1 MDNGRGYYQASMDM
15 RITRISENIQR
26 LTANNGGVFTGPGT
40 NTYLVGNDELT
51 IIDPGP
57 DLSEHIDDILEIGS
71 GRITKILITHTHQD
85 HSPGAKSLSK
95 RLNIPIYGCITES
108 SQLRDLPIKIDHMV
122 EHQSFIFSSDH
133 DEIVSIHTPGHASN
147 HFCYLFNGYL
157 FTGDHIMQ
165 GSTVV
170 IAPPDGNMS
179 DYLDSLKLIKE
190 FHVET
195 ILPGHG
201 DPIDEPYDEIDAII
215 EHRLKREMKVIHQLE
230 DCHPIDID
238 SLVPKVYD
246 DVNALLHPIAKF
258 SLEAHLIRLI
268 ENNLATFDG
277 QKYSLVE

>member
-1 MDNGRGYYQASMDM
+1 
-15 RITRISENIQR
+15 
-26 LTANNGGVFTGPGT
+26 
-40 NTYLVGNDELT
+40 
-51 IIDPGP
+51 
-57 DLSEHIDDILEIGS
+57 
-71 GRITKILITHTHQD
+71 
-85 HSPGAKSLSK
+85 
-95 RLNIPIYGCITES
+95 
-108 SQLRDLPIKIDHMV
+108 
-122 EHQSFIFSSDH
+122 
-133 DEIVSIHTPGHASN
+133 
-147 HFCYLFNGYL
+147 
-157 FTGDHIMQ
+157 MQ

-246 DVNALLHPIAKF
+246 VVNALLHPIARF

-268 ENNLATFDG
+268 ENNIATFDG

>member
-1 MDNGRGYYQASMDM
+1 MDNGRDYYQVSMDM
-15 RITRISENIQR
+15 RITKISENIQR

-40 NTYLVGNDELT
+40 NTYLVGNDELS

-57 DLSEHIDDILEIGS
+57 DLSDHIDDILEIGR

-95 RLNIPIYGCITES
+95 KLSIPIYGCITES
-108 SQLRDLPIKIDHMV
+108 SRLRDLPIEIDHML
-122 EHQSFIFSSDH
+122 EHRSIIASCDH
-133 DEIVSIHTPGHASN
+133 EIMSVHTPGHASN

-190 FHVET
+190 FDVKT

-215 EHRLKREMKVIHQLE
+215 RHRLKREKKVIDRLKE
-230 DCHPIDID
+230 SHPIDID
-238 SLVPKVYD
+238 SLVPRVYD
-246 DVNALLHPIAKF
+246 DVNSLLHPIARF

>member
-1 MDNGRGYYQASMDM
+1 MSSLIKK
-15 RITRISENIQR
+15 IT
-26 LTANNGGVFTGPGT
+26 APNGGVFTGGLT
-40 NTYLVGNDELT
+40 NTYLVGKEDIT
-51 IIDPGP
+51 VVDPGP
-57 DLSEHIDDILEIGS
+57 YIQSHLDKIIEAGNNNIK
-71 GRITKILITHTHQD
+71 RIIVTHTHKD
-85 HSPGAKSLSK
+85 HSPGAKPLAEI
-95 RLNIPIYGCITES
+95 LNVPVIG
-108 SQLRDLPIKIDHMV
+108 
-122 EHQSFIFSSDH
+122 SFAKFDMSIQDETFKPDQILH
-133 DEIVSIHTPGHASN
+133 DKDIINTSEYTIEVIHTPGHASN
-147 HFCYLFNGYL
+147 HFCFLIQEEECL
-157 FTGDHIMQ
+157 LTGDHIMN

-179 DYLDSLKLIKE
+179 DYLDSLELIKE

-246 DVNALLHPIAKF
+246 DVNALLHPIARF

>member
-1 MDNGRGYYQASMDM
+1 MDM
-15 RITRISENIQR
+15 RITKISENIQR

-40 NTYLVGNDELT
+40 NTYLVGNDELS

-57 DLSEHIDDILEIGS
+57 DLSDHIDDILEIGR

-95 RLNIPIYGCITES
+95 KLSIPIYGCITES
-108 SQLRDLPIKIDHMV
+108 SRSRDLPIEIDHMV
-122 EHQSFIFSSDH
+122 EHRSI
-133 DEIVSIHTPGHASN
+133 IVSGDHEIMSVHTPGHASN
-147 HFCYLFNGYL
+147 HFCYLYNGYL

-190 FHVET
+190 FDVKT

-201 DPIDEPYDEIDAII
+201 DPIDEPYEEIDAII
-215 EHRLKREMKVIHQLE
+215 RHRLKREKKVIDRLKE
-230 DCHPIDID
+230 SHPIDID
-238 SLVPKVYD
+238 SLVPRVYD
-246 DVNALLHPIAKF
+246 DVNSLLHPIARF